1 MTIER
6 VGAGHAAVLAAIH
19 TASLAAVTPY
29 GSGGEVWGASAF
41 EAQLSMHGVVALL
54 DRRGGMALT
63 RVTADEAELLT
74 IAIIPS
80 ARRRGIARAL
90 LLAEMTIAGELGARQ
105 MFLEVAVGNR
115 NGLALYRSLG
125 FEDVGRRRAYYANGQ
140 DARVMRVALP
150 VATAT

>member
-6 VGAGHAAVLAAIH
+6 VGATHAAVLAAIH
-19 TASLAAVTPY
+19 AASLAAVTPR

-54 DRRGGMALT
+54 DRRGGVALA

-74 IAIIPS
+74 IAVIPS

-90 LLAEMTIAGELGARQ
+90 LLAEMRIANDLGARQ
-105 MFLEVAVGNR
+105 MFLEVAVDNR

-125 FEDVGRRRAYYANGQ
+125 FDDVGRRRAYYANGQ
-140 DARVMRVALP
+140 DACVMRVTLP
-150 VATAT
+150 VATTT